1 MPMSDRVPPL
11 RSVEITL
18 LGTGTSTGVPIIGC
32 GCAVCTS
39 DDPRDT
45 RLRTSAHVVAHTPAG
60 PVHLQIDAG
69 PDFRRQALAHGI
81 TAADAV
87 LCTHAHFDH
96 VVGLDDLRPLFF
108 GNRTAIPVCCLPD
121 TAEMLRRMFGYIFE
135 DGTYPGVSKLEI
147 REVVAGEA
155 FVVESRTHAGAAVE
169 VLPIAAFH
177 GRLPV
182 LGFRIGAL
190 AFLTD
195 VSHLPDASYDLLG
208 DLDVLVLDGLRPEP
222 HPTHLSFEGAA
233 EVARRIGAK
242 TTRTVHLSHNVS
254 HREAEQMLPP
264 DVQPGY
270 DGLALVSGGD

>member
-1 MPMSDRVPPL
+1 M
-11 RSVEITL
+11 
-18 LGTGTSTGVPIIGC
+18 PIIGC
-32 GCAVCTS
+32 TCPVCTS
-39 DDPRDT
+39 PDPRDT
-45 RLRTSAHVVAHTPAG
+45 RLRTSAHLVAQTAAG

-108 GNRTAIPVCCLPD
+108 QNRTPIPVCCLPN
-121 TAEMLRRMFGYIFE
+121 TAGMLRQMFGYIFE

-147 REVVAGEA
+147 REVEAGKPFA
-155 FVVESRTHAGAAVE
+155 VQSRTHAGAAVH
-169 VLPIAAFH
+169 VVPIAAFH
-177 GRLPV
+177 GDLPV
-182 LGFRIGAL
+182 LGFRVGAL

-195 VSHLPDASYDLLG
+195 VSHLPDASYALLH

-222 HPTHLSFEGAA
+222 HPTHLSFDDAV
-233 EVARRIGAK
+233 EVARRIGASE
-242 TTRTVHLSHNVS
+242 TRTVHLSHNVS
-254 HREAEQMLPP
+254 HAEAERLLPP

-270 DGLALVSGGD
+270 DGLVLHAGA